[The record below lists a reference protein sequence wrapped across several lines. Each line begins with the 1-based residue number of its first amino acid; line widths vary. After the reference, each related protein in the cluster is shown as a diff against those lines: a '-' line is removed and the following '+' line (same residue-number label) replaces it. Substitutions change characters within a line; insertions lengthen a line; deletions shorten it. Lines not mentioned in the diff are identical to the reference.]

1 MTGEVYLAENGER
14 LYGADCDP
22 FEQGHG
28 LRESCWRG
36 TKSWAASN
44 QLRSQLKWSRHL
56 ENCAAC
62 LPVNPEQKFSAMG
75 AQNPQVG

>member
-44 QLRSQLKWSRHL
+44 
-56 ENCAAC
+56 
-62 LPVNPEQKFSAMG
+62 
-75 AQNPQVG
+75 